1 MLEALARLQEEE
13 DAWWEGVEVLVPWAA
28 SEGAA
33 SNSQSSW
40 EGLITDVVVHDD
52 PAESLYTIEEDPDD
66 EGEILVLSGAEL
78 AGAVGFGR
86 RDVRCQCDAIEREF
100 AAHVA
105 ENRSNSNAVASS
117 STGASGSVVAPPA
130 EGGGKRRGRP
140 KGSKNKARAT
150 EAAEAADD
158 DGVDPLGL
166 LADELEEAG
175 GTEELKK
182 QTAKLR
188 QGWTYCEYHDDLPD
202 PHLQPERIWQGI
214 THPKLLRRSHDAA
227 SGRLRAIET
236 HT

>member
-1 MLEALARLQEEE
+1 MRTFAARRLLLTLQLIVRDRLVDGLNRATLALHQNPAKLARAL
-13 DAWWEGVEVLVPWAA
+13 G
-28 SEGAA
+28 SG
-33 SNSQSSW
+33 
-40 EGLITDVVVHDD
+40 G
-52 PAESLYTIEEDPDD
+52 
-66 EGEILVLSGAEL
+66 GE
-78 AGAVGFGR
+78 R
-86 RDVRCQCDAIEREF
+86 R
-100 AAHVA
+100 
-105 ENRSNSNAVASS
+105 
-117 STGASGSVVAPPA
+117 G